1 MFKYHSDMGHCFSL
15 VVNKKKFLKTA
26 FFKNDLTGVF
36 MVPCTIAP
44 LTLVKVFTINPEIR
58 ILRLLKMLN
67 SADNNSFSD
76 LVSIYLKV
84 FDLLI
89 WNF

>member
-1 MFKYHSDMGHCFSL
+1 
-15 VVNKKKFLKTA
+15 
-26 FFKNDLTGVF
+26 